1 MEFESIVHGTKPNR
15 YTFYVVK
22 NTTPHR
28 VVVAVFNNTA
38 HFFEAAEDL
47 SKDSFDSSIYRKL
60 KAKAKNKFG
69 VGRIV
74 EHHGVRFNLSK
85 NHDGKMAVTGTLTID
100 GVTTDHTDDIYVLL
114 AG

>member
-1 MEFESIVHGTKPNR
+1 MEFESIVHGTKPTR

-22 NTTPHR
+22 NTAPHR

-38 HFFEAAEDL
+38 HFFEADDDL
-47 SKDSFDSSIYRKL
+47 TKDSFDSSAYRKL

-85 NHDGKMAVTGTLTID
+85 NTDGKMAVTGTLTTA
-100 GVTTDHTDDIYVLL
+100 GVTTDYTDDIYALI